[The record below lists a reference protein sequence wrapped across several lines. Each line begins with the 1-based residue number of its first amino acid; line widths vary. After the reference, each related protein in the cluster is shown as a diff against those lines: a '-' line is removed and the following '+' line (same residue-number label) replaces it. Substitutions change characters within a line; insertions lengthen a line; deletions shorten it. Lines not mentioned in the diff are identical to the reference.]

1 MTETSSKREKQK
13 EERRKQILEA
23 ALLVFSQRGFHAT
36 NVSDVA
42 AQAGVSQG
50 TIYWY
55 FESKE
60 ELFTAALLSFFEDFG
75 QEMVTT
81 LDACESASEK
91 LRALGK
97 SMEDFAE
104 GAAGLLMLFLGYW
117 ASSPNRE
124 EMGRFWVDLLLE
136 FKDTLAG
143 VVEEGVRN
151 GEFKPVDAESFVW
164 ALMAA
169 YDGLAAY
176 IMLIPDMDLGR
187 VNRAF
192 VEVLLSGLQDQN
204 GEKRRNK

>member
-1 MTETSSKREKQK
+1 MAETSSKREKQK

-23 ALLVFSQRGFHAT
+23 ALTVFSQKGFHAT

-60 ELFTAALLSFFEDFG
+60 DLFTAALLSFFEDFG
-75 QEMVTT
+75 QEMVAT

-91 LRALGK
+91 LHALGK
-97 SMEDFAE
+97 TMEDFAE
-104 GAAGLLMLFLGYW
+104 GAAGMLMLFLGYW
-117 ASSPNRE
+117 ASTPNRE
-124 EMGRFWVDLLLE
+124 EVGRFWVNLLIE
-136 FKDTLAG
+136 FRDTLAG
-143 VVEEGVRN
+143 IIEEGVRN
-151 GEFKPVDAESFVW
+151 GEFKPVDADSVGW

-176 IMLIPDMDLGR
+176 VMLIPDMDLGK
-187 VNRAF
+187 VNRTF
-192 VEVLLSGLQDQN
+192 VEVLLSGLQD
-204 GEKRRNK
+204 

>member
-1 MTETSSKREKQK
+1 VTEASSKREKQK

-23 ALLVFSQRGFHAT
+23 ALTIFSQKGFHAT

-75 QEMVTT
+75 EEMVAA
-81 LDACESASEK
+81 LDACVSASEK

-97 SMEDFAE
+97 TMEDFAE

-117 ASSPNRE
+117 ASTPNRE
-124 EMGRFWVDLLLE
+124 EVGRFWVDLLVE

-143 VVEEGVRN
+143 IIEEGVRN
-151 GEFKPVDAESFVW
+151 GEFKPVDADSVVW
-164 ALMAA
+164 AFMAA

-176 IMLIPDMDLGR
+176 VMLIPDMDLGK
-187 VNRAF
+187 VSRAF

-204 GEKRRNK
+204 RGKGRKK

>member
-1 MTETSSKREKQK
+1 VTEASSKREKQK

-23 ALLVFSQRGFHAT
+23 ALTIFSQKGFHAT

-75 QEMVTT
+75 EEMVAA
-81 LDACESASEK
+81 LDACVSASEK

-97 SMEDFAE
+97 TMEDFAE

-117 ASSPNRE
+117 ASTPNRE
-124 EMGRFWVDLLLE
+124 EVGRFWVDLLVE

-143 VVEEGVRN
+143 IIEEGVRN
-151 GEFKPVDAESFVW
+151 GEFKPVDADSVVW

-176 IMLIPDMDLGR
+176 VMLIPDMDLGK
-187 VNRAF
+187 VSRAF

-204 GEKRRNK
+204 RGKGRKK

>member
-60 ELFTAALLSFFEDFG
+60 ELFTAALLSFFEDFE

-124 EMGRFWVDLLLE
+124 EMGRFWVDLLVE

-143 VVEEGVRN
+143 IIEEGIKN
-151 GEFKPVDAESFVW
+151 GEFKPVDAESLVW

-204 GEKRRNK
+204 GE